1 MPGIAELALGAAPI
15 AGGALLGVAAGT
27 LKGPDFRGMIVK
39 DMDLL
44 DRIPTDQTERRT
56 RLQQSIDQR
65 IDDLIDTSEKGRA
78 LREAA
83 VSYRGNWRDVV
94 LFICS
99 VLFTIIWWNV
109 KHDRPNWLVLFIA
122 LVLLSLV
129 TAIYASRGVLRAMGS
144 FFRDRGRATKK

>member
-1 MPGIAELALGAAPI
+1 MAGIAEIALGAAPI

-44 DRIPTDQTERRT
+44 ERIPTDQTERRA

-83 VSYRGNWRDVV
+83 MSYRGNWRDVV

-122 LVLLSLV
+122 LVLLS
-129 TAIYASRGVLRAMGS
+129 
-144 FFRDRGRATKK
+144 

>member
-1 MPGIAELALGAAPI
+1 MPGIAELAMGAAPI
-15 AGGALLGVAAGT
+15 AGGALLGVAAGNI
-27 LKGPDFRGMIVK
+27 KAPDVRGLILK

-44 DRIPTDQTERRT
+44 ERLPDDRPELKA
-56 RLQQSIDQR
+56 RLKESIDQR
-65 IDDLIDTSEKGRA
+65 INDLIVATERSRA

-83 VSYRGNWRDVV
+83 ASYRGNWRDVV
-94 LFICS
+94 LFVCS

-129 TAIYASRGVLRAMGS
+129 TAIYAFRGAIMAIGR
-144 FFRDRGRATKK
+144 FFRKPRNAPTE